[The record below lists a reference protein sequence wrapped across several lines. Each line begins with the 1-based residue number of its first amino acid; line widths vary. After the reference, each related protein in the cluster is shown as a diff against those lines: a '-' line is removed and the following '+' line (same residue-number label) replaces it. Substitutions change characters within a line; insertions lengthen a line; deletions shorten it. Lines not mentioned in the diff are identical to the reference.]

1 MSYRITVR
9 INDQR
14 VWNPMAVA
22 AEICMTLNSHDQV
35 ELFFDNEA
43 PNIVDTELPDFFR
56 TLAQFGIDL
65 SRITAVTGNLFES
78 YPDIQ
83 IKKDSTAMFEWSDYQ
98 RVCDQL
104 PKHKNIQKHFGMLV
118 SRCTMPRL
126 VLASHLYTNY
136 KEKTFQT
143 FHWQQ
148 HNDYHRTHLELED
161 VIHQYG
167 IHSAEFDEAVN
178 LLKHAPLIK
187 QPVAQYPI
195 SHPANLHEACA
206 WYPDFFVDIV
216 CETWYGGNTFF
227 LTEKFWRAVATR
239 TPFIVHGPQWI
250 LQRLRQ
256 LGFQTFSAWWDEGYS
271 EDPGHHNIVEIK
283 RVLHYLSQKD
293 LHQLN
298 LIYQQMQSV
307 LDHNLQVFKNLRN
320 EDFAR
325 LEESHAPG

>member
-1 MSYRITVR
+1 MTNRITVR
-9 INDQR
+9 INDHR
-14 VWNPMAVA
+14 VWDPMSVA
-22 AEICMTLNSHDQV
+22 AEICMTLNRHDRV

-56 TLAQFGIDL
+56 TLTQFGIDL
-65 SRITAVTGNLFES
+65 SRITVVTGNLCES
-78 YPDIQ
+78 YPGIQ
-83 IKKDSTAMFEWSDYQ
+83 IKKDSTAMFELTEFQ
-98 RVCDQL
+98 RVSDQL

-126 VLASHLYTNY
+126 VLASHLYANY

-148 HNDYHRTHLELED
+148 NNDYHRTHLELEA

-167 IHSAEFDEAVN
+167 IHSVEFDEAIN

-195 SHPANLHEACA
+195 LHPTNLHEACA

-216 CETWYGGNTFF
+216 CETWYGGDTFF

-239 TPFIVHGPQWI
+239 TPFIIHGPQWI
-250 LQRLRQ
+250 LQRLQQ
-256 LGFQTFSAWWDEGYS
+256 LGFRTFGAWWDEGYS
-271 EDPGHHNIVEIK
+271 EDPVHHNIMEIK
-283 RVLHYLSQKD
+283 RVLDHLSKKTVPE
-293 LHQLN
+293 LN
-298 LIYQQMQSV
+298 QMYKEMQSV
-307 LDHNLQVFKNLRN
+307 LDHNLTVFKNLQYA
-320 EDFAR
+320 DFYQ
-325 LEESHAPG
+325 LEECHAQG